1 MHILFLCHY
10 FPPEVNAPASRTY
23 ENAKRWVRA
32 GHRVTVLTCHPSHPG
47 GVVYPGFRNSVH
59 AWEAKDGIRVLRVGT
74 YLSANKG
81 FAKRTANYVSFMLS
95 AVAQCWRV
103 KDVDLVV
110 STSPQFFCGM
120 AGYFVSRLKRR
131 PWVLEIRD
139 LWPESIIAVG
149 AIGNRRVIKALE
161 SVESF
166 LYRKADHIVS
176 LTRAF
181 KRHIMGRGV
190 ADGKIS
196 IVTNGADLERYSP
209 AGRMNGA
216 RREFGLGEDV
226 FLASYIGTHGM
237 AHGLGTILKA
247 AKRLEN
253 EPNIRFLLVGDG
265 AEREKLLREKEAMG
279 LHNVI
284 MLGQQPKERMPE
296 FLAATDACLVLLI
309 KSELFKTVLPS
320 KIFEAMAMQRPIVL
334 GVEGESRELVEEGGC
349 GLCIEPED
357 DRELAEAVLRLA
369 REPELCRKLGESG
382 AEFVARR
389 FDREVLAMEY
399 LGVLEGVARDNGVA
413 VSSVR
418 LRVETGNGRIVDG

>member
-32 GHRVTVLTCHPSHPG
+32 GHKVTVLTCHPSHPG
-47 GVVYPGFRNSVH
+47 GVVYPGFKNSVH
-59 AWEAKDGIRVLRVGT
+59 AWDEKDGIRVLRVGT

-81 FAKRTANYVSFMLS
+81 FVKRTANYVSFMLS
-95 AVAQCWRV
+95 AMAQCWRV
-103 KDVDLVV
+103 RDVDLVV

-120 AGYFVSRLKRR
+120 GGYFVSRLKRS

-149 AIGNRRVIKALE
+149 AIKNRRVIEALE
-161 SVESF
+161 GIESF
-166 LYRKADHIVS
+166 LYRKADHIIS
-176 LTRAF
+176 LTNAF
-181 KRHIMGRGV
+181 KRHIMDRGI
-190 ADGKIS
+190 AGEKIS
-196 IVTNGADLERYSP
+196 VVTNGADLERYSP
-209 AGRMNGA
+209 GERMNDVRA
-216 RREFGLGEDV
+216 ELGLGEDV

-253 EPNIRFLLVGDG
+253 EPHIRFLLVGDG
-265 AEREKLLREKEAMG
+265 AEREKLFRAKEDMG
-279 LHNVI
+279 LTNVI
-284 MLGQQPKERMPE
+284 MLGQQPKERMPL
-296 FLAATDACLVLLI
+296 FLAASDACLVLLI

-320 KIFEAMAMQRPIVL
+320 KIFEAMAMKRPIIL

-349 GLCIEPED
+349 GVCIEPEND
-357 DRELAEAVLRLA
+357 QELAEAVLRLA
-369 REPELCRKLGESG
+369 REPELGRKLGESG

-399 LGVLEGVARDNGVA
+399 LGVLEGV
-413 VSSVR
+413 VR
-418 LRVETGNGRIVDG
+418 R

>member
-32 GHRVTVLTCHPSHPG
+32 GHKVTVLTCHPSHPG

-59 AWEAKDGIRVLRVGT
+59 AWEEKDGIRVLRVGT

-81 FAKRTANYVSFMLS
+81 FVKRTANYVSFMLS
-95 AVAQCWRV
+95 AMAQCWRV

-120 AGYFVSRLKRR
+120 GGYFVSRFKGC

-149 AIGNRRVIKALE
+149 AISNRSVIKALE
-161 SVESF
+161 GIESF
-166 LYRKADHIVS
+166 LYRKADHIIS
-176 LTRAF
+176 LTNAF

-190 ADGKIS
+190 AAEKIS
-196 IVTNGADLERYSP
+196 VVTNGADLERYSP
-209 AGRMNGA
+209 GERMNEV
-216 RREFGLGEDV
+216 RTELRLGEDV

-237 AHGLGTILKA
+237 AHGLGTIMRA
-247 AKRLEN
+247 AKRLEK
-253 EPNIRFLLVGDG
+253 EPGIRFLLVGDG
-265 AEREKLLREKEAMG
+265 AERERLLREKEALG

-284 MLGQQPKERMPE
+284 MLGQQPKERMPQ
-296 FLAATDACLVLLI
+296 FLAASDACLVLLI

-320 KIFEAMAMQRPIVL
+320 KIFEAMAMKRPIIL
-334 GVEGESRELVEEGGC
+334 GVEGESRELLEEGGC
-349 GLCIEPED
+349 GLCIEPES

-369 REPELCRKLGESG
+369 REPQLGAELGERG

-389 FDREVLAMEY
+389 FDREVLALEY
-399 LGVLEGVARDNGVA
+399 LGVLEGVARGEGVA
-413 VSSVR
+413 VSAAAVS
-418 LRVETGNGRIVDG
+418 

>member
-59 AWEAKDGIRVLRVGT
+59 AWDEKDGIRVLRVGT

-81 FAKRTANYVSFMLS
+81 FVKRTANYVSFMFS
-95 AVAQCWRV
+95 AMAQCWRV
-103 KDVDLVV
+103 KDVDVVV

-149 AIGNRRVIKALE
+149 AISNRRVIKALE
-161 SVESF
+161 GIESF

-181 KRHIMGRGV
+181 KRHIMDRGI
-190 ADGKIS
+190 ADQKVS
-196 IVTNGADLERYSP
+196 IVTNGADLERFAP
-209 AGRMNGA
+209 ADRMNDV
-216 RREFGLGEDV
+216 RRELGLGESV

-237 AHGLGTILKA
+237 AHGLNTILKA
-247 AKRLEN
+247 ARRLEN
-253 EPNIRFLLVGDG
+253 EPDIRFLLVGDG
-265 AEREKLLREKEAMG
+265 AERDKLLKAKEDMG
-279 LHNVI
+279 LTNVI
-284 MLGQQPKERMPE
+284 MLGQQPKERMPD
-296 FLAATDACLVLLI
+296 FLAASDACLVLLI
-309 KSELFKTVLPS
+309 KSDLFKTVLPS
-320 KIFEAMAMQRPIVL
+320 KIFEAMAMKRPIVL
-334 GVEGESRELVEEGGC
+334 GVEGESRELIEEAGC
-349 GLCIEPED
+349 GICIEPEND
-357 DRELAEAVLRLA
+357 QELAETVLRLA
-369 REPELCRKLGESG
+369 RTPELCRKLGESG
-382 AEFVARR
+382 AEFVAQR
-389 FDREVLAMEY
+389 FDRETLAREY
-399 LGVLEGVARDNGVA
+399 LSILKRAA
-413 VSSVR
+413 AIS
-418 LRVETGNGRIVDG
+418 

>member
-59 AWEAKDGIRVLRVGT
+59 AWDEKDGIRVLRVGT

-81 FAKRTANYVSFMLS
+81 FVKRTANYVSFMFS
-95 AVAQCWRV
+95 AMAQCWRV
-103 KDVDLVV
+103 KDVDVVV

-149 AIGNRRVIKALE
+149 AISNRRVIKALE
-161 SVESF
+161 GIESF

-181 KRHIMGRGV
+181 KRHIMDRGI
-190 ADGKIS
+190 ADQKVS
-196 IVTNGADLERYSP
+196 IVTNGADLERFAP
-209 AGRMNGA
+209 ADRMNDV
-216 RREFGLGEDV
+216 RRELGLGESV

-237 AHGLGTILKA
+237 AHGLNTILKA
-247 AKRLEN
+247 ARRLEN
-253 EPNIRFLLVGDG
+253 EPDIRFLLVGDG
-265 AEREKLLREKEAMG
+265 AERDKLLKAKEDMG
-279 LHNVI
+279 LTNVI
-284 MLGQQPKERMPE
+284 MLGQQPKERMPD
-296 FLAATDACLVLLI
+296 FLAASDACLVLLI

-320 KIFEAMAMQRPIVL
+320 KIFEAMAMKRPIVL
-334 GVEGESRELVEEGGC
+334 GVEGESRELIEEAGC
-349 GLCIEPED
+349 GICIEPEND
-357 DRELAEAVLRLA
+357 QELAETVLRLA
-369 REPELCRKLGESG
+369 RTPELCRQLGERG
-382 AEFVARR
+382 AEFVAQR
-389 FDREVLAMEY
+389 FDRETLAREY
-399 LGVLEGVARDNGVA
+399 LSILKRAA
-413 VSSVR
+413 ATS
-418 LRVETGNGRIVDG
+418 

>member
-32 GHRVTVLTCHPSHPG
+32 GHKVTVLTCHPSHPG
-47 GVVYPGFRNSVH
+47 GVVYPGFKNSVH
-59 AWEAKDGIRVLRVGT
+59 AWEEKDGIRVLRVGT

-81 FAKRTANYVSFMLS
+81 FVKRTANYVSFMLS
-95 AVAQCWRV
+95 AMAQCWRV
-103 KDVDLVV
+103 KGVDLVV

-120 AGYFVSRLKRR
+120 GGYFVSRFKGC

-149 AIGNRRVIKALE
+149 AISNRRVIKALE
-161 SVESF
+161 GIESF
-166 LYRKADHIVS
+166 LYRKADHIIS
-176 LTRAF
+176 LTNAF
-181 KRHIMGRGV
+181 KRHIMGRGIV
-190 ADGKIS
+190 GGKIS
-196 IVTNGADLERYSP
+196 VVTNGADLERYAP
-209 AGRMNGA
+209 GERMNAA
-216 RREFGLGEDV
+216 RRELGLGEDV

-237 AHGLGTILKA
+237 AHGLHTILKA

-253 EPNIRFLLVGDG
+253 EPDIRFLLVGDG
-265 AEREKLLREKEAMG
+265 AEREKLLREKEALG
-279 LHNVI
+279 LTNVI

-296 FLAATDACLVLLI
+296 FLAASDACLVLLI

-320 KIFEAMAMQRPIVL
+320 KIFEAMAMKRPIIL

-349 GLCIEPED
+349 GLCIEPEND
-357 DRELAEAVLRLA
+357 QELAEAVLRLA
-369 REPELCRKLGESG
+369 REPELGATLGERG
-382 AEFVARR
+382 ADFVARR

-413 VSSVR
+413 VSAEAVS
-418 LRVETGNGRIVDG
+418 